1 MPTVSISMV
10 SLPPDNLKPSDIFMK
25 KSYSVLL
32 ACALLALPVSTAVAA
47 QQFPSYEEAAKC
59 VTDDGYI
66 LFIYPE
72 GWDRYGEKLCK
83 KLVADEGV
91 REAAGNAALILAP
104 IYQNRTEKTNA
115 KAKKVMGSFGYPGDM
130 ADISYPALIF
140 YDKDGRQY
148 SALYGEELV
157 DASAAEVAKLV
168 AQRMAAKKKQQAL
181 FHESGKTSDPAQKTR
196 LIFEATQVSGINSP
210 NWVRDTLKS
219 IDPEDKQGYRAAM
232 DFGFG
237 IQANESLDSILKRLD
252 AALENENIVAWKKQR
267 ACAMVI
273 GHIRRAYG
281 SMAGGPYITK
291 YAGIMKKLDPKSP
304 LGLSA
309 PVVMRDWVKNYHYGQ
324 GWSDQIIPSA
334 PIPVLM
340 HDVPITKPGTYNI
353 TFKLTTGR
361 DGIKINSLRLMDG
374 DDCVVADSTPREV
387 GWHNQKVTYTF
398 AVKKTLKKPALEITY
413 GNAPDKRSSWGDIT
427 ISAQ

>member
-1 MPTVSISMV
+1 MPTVSMSLV
-10 SLPPDNLKPSDIFMK
+10 SLPPDNLKLSDIFMK

-47 QQFPSYEEAAKC
+47 QQFPSYEEAAKR

-83 KLVADEGV
+83 KLVANEGV
-91 REAAGNAALILAP
+91 KEAAGSAALILAP

-140 YDKDGRQY
+140 YDKTGRQY
-148 SALYGEELV
+148 SALYGESLM
-157 DASAAEVAKLV
+157 DASVKEVAKLV
-168 AQRMAAKKKQQAL
+168 KQRMDARKKQQAL
-181 FHESGKTSDPAQKTR
+181 LDESGKTTDVAQKARLVFDTTR
-196 LIFEATQVSGINSP
+196 VHGVEWP
-210 NWVRDTLKS
+210 NGVKESLKS
-219 IDPEDKQGYRAAM
+219 IDPEDKQGYRAAL

-281 SMAGGPYITK
+281 PMAGGPYITK
-291 YAGIMKKLDPKSP
+291 YAGIMQKLDPESP

-361 DGIKINSLRLMDG
+361 DGIKINCLRLMDG

-387 GWHNQKVTYTF
+387 GWHNRQVTYTF